1 MTSPRREVAGFTG
14 ASRLTSGGS
23 ASRGDRVFSVLVT
36 LAAACVP
43 LLLIAIF
50 ILLLLDALPAVQRYG
65 LGFLASSD
73 WDPVAEKFGAAA
85 YIYGT
90 VVTSVLAVLI
100 AGPIGV
106 ACAVYVAEYAPKW
119 LAEPV
124 SFLITLL
131 AAIPSIIYGLWGFR
145 ILAPIM
151 RAAVEPFLKNTLG
164 NVPAVGA
171 LFSGPTVGRD
181 YLVAGVILAIMILP
195 TITAV
200 SREILRAVPNTQR
213 EGMLA
218 LGATRWETIQRAV
231 LPYARSGIAGAV
243 ILGLARALG
252 ETMAVTMVIGNSSTQ
267 IRPSLFTPG
276 YTLASAIANQFTE
289 ADKEIYFSAV
299 VEIALVLLLVA
310 GVMNVVARLLVWG
323 VRGPLGSATRA
334 G

>member
-1 MTSPRREVAGFTG
+1 MAVAEHAPTAPLVRGNGTDI
-14 ASRLTSGGS
+14 
-23 ASRGDRVFSVLVT
+23 GDRVFRALVV
-36 LAAACVP
+36 AAAAIVP
-43 LLLIAIF
+43 LLLIGII
-50 ILLLLDALPAVQRYG
+50 ILLMLDAWPAMQRFG

-85 YIYGT
+85 YAYGT
-90 VVTSVLAVLI
+90 VVTSVIALLL

-106 ACAVYVAEYAPKW
+106 ACAVYIAEYAPRW

-124 SFLITLL
+124 SFLIALL
-131 AAIPSIIYGLWGFR
+131 AAIPSIIYGLWGFF

-151 RAAVEPFLKNTLG
+151 RGAVEPFLKNTLG
-164 NVPAVGA
+164 NLPAVGA
-171 LFSGPTVGRD
+171 LFSGPAVGRD
-181 YLVAGVILAIMILP
+181 LLVAGVILAIMILP
-195 TITAV
+195 TITTV

-218 LGATRWETIQRAV
+218 LGATRWETIRGAV
-231 LPYARSGIAGAV
+231 LPYARSGIAGAC

-276 YTLASAIANQFTE
+276 YSMASAIANQFTE
-289 ADKEIYFSAV
+289 ADKEIYFSAI

-310 GVMNVVARLLVWG
+310 AIMNVAARLLLWSVA
-323 VRGPLGSATRA
+323 RGPVGSATRV